1 VSGAARREPDAQD
14 AAARELTLMLAYL
27 ASWEEG
33 PHGAR
38 RCWKGFRFED
48 PDALAEQRLVE
59 DSRRARSLYLTPDG
73 QRRARELLAEHG
85 FDGFDV
91 EATTGQEGR

>member
-1 VSGAARREPDAQD
+1 MSGAEGREPDPRD
-14 AAARELTLMLAYL
+14 EAARELTLMLAYL

-48 PDALAEQRLVE
+48 LDRLAEQGLIQ
-59 DSRRARSLYLTPDG
+59 DSRRAKSLYLTPDG

-85 FDGFDV
+85 FDV
-91 EATTGQEGR
+91 A

>member
-1 VSGAARREPDAQD
+1 VSGAGGRAPDARD
-14 AAARELTLMLAYL
+14 EAARDLTLMLAYL

-33 PHGAR
+33 PSGAR

-48 PDALAEQRLVE
+48 LDALAEQGLIQ
-59 DSRRARSLYLTPDG
+59 DSRRAKSLYLTPDG
-73 QRRARELLAEHG
+73 QRRARELLAAHG

-91 EATTGQEGR
+91 ESATGQEGR